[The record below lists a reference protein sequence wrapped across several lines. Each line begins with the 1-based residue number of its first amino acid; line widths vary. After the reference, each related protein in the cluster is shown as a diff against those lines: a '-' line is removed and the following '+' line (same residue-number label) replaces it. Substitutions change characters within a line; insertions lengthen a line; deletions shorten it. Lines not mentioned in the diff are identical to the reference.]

1 MEQGD
6 NVGHSRIISGR
17 DAAGRP
23 VPAEEPVLEV
33 DLGLADEVVRAE
45 EVPVEDA
52 DGEDGVLREGGLEL
66 EELAED
72 GVELLGDV
80 VLLVGD
86 ALGAELEDEVGVGL
100 AVDVHRVEVVGLD
113 DVDPHEDVQGVV
125 GGEALSNQR
134 PIALVSDPFVH
145 RTDCQRHQWHIR
157 CITWKNP
164 YCGSNPMTVWSSRS
178 LGSGSL

>member
-1 MEQGD
+1 MHAHTVVKQVGI
-6 NVGHSRIISGR
+6 NVDHSRIISGR

-33 DLGLADEVVRAE
+33 DLALSDEVVRAE

-125 GGEALSNQR
+125 GGEALLNR
-134 PIALVSDPFVH
+134 KYEH
-145 RTDCQRHQWHIR
+145 G
-157 CITWKNP
+157 CITAEP
-164 YCGSNPMTVWSSRS
+164 
-178 LGSGSL
+178 

>member
-1 MEQGD
+1 MQQMGCGPTDIATLAGFLDLPTRSDVVIYHMKQVE
-6 NVGHSRIISGR
+6 NVRHSRIISGR

-45 EVPVEDA
+45 QVPVEHA
-52 DGEDGVLREGGLEL
+52 DREDGVLREGGLEL

-134 PIALVSDPFVH
+134 SIALVSV
-145 RTDCQRHQWHIR
+145 
-157 CITWKNP
+157 
-164 YCGSNPMTVWSSRS
+164 RS
-178 LGSGSL
+178 ICA